1 MMRLTGKTIIVTG
14 AGSGMGEAMAK
25 LFAQEG
31 ARIVAADIR
40 LETVE
45 RVVSDIKEAGG
56 EAIAVVSDIAKP
68 KAATELVQQALEAYG
83 KLDVLVNNAG
93 IMDGME
99 GVEDISDERWDHV
112 FAVNTTGTMRLMR
125 EAIKHFKEVKGG
137 VILNNISIGGLNG
150 ARAGAAYTASKH
162 AVIGLTKN
170 TAFFYAGEGIRCN
183 GIAPGA
189 VETNIGQSM
198 TNLNEFGM
206 GRAMLGMG
214 LNPRAG
220 QPEEI
225 AKLALFLVSDEAS
238 FINGAIVVA
247 DGGWSAY

>member
-56 EAIAVVSDIAKP
+56 EAMAVASDIAKP
-68 KAATELVQQALEAYG
+68 NAATELVQQALEAYG

-125 EAIKHFKEVKGG
+125 EAVKHFKEVKGG

-220 QPEEI
+220 QPDEI

-238 FINGAIVVA
+238 FVNGAIVVA

>member
-1 MMRLTGKTIIVTG
+1 MRLTGKTIIVTG
-14 AGSGMGEAMAK
+14 AGSGMGDAMAK

-56 EAIAVVSDIAKP
+56 EAMAVASDIAQQ
-68 KAATELVQQALEAYG
+68 KAAGQLIKEAIDAFG
-83 KLDVLVNNAG
+83 KLDVLVNNAE

-99 GVEDISDERWDHV
+99 GVADITDERWDHIL
-112 FAVNTTGTMRLMR
+112 AVNTTGTMRLMR
-125 EAIKHFKEVKGG
+125 EAVKHFKEIKGG

-162 AVIGLTKN
+162 TVIGLTKN
-170 TAFFYAGEGIRCN
+170 TAFFYAGDGIRCN

-198 TNLNEFGM
+198 SNLNEFGM

-220 QPEEI
+220 QPNEI
-225 AKLALFLVSDEAS
+225 ANLAFCLVSDEAS

>member
-56 EAIAVVSDIAKP
+56 EAIAVASDIAKP
-68 KAATELVQQALEAYG
+68 NAATELVQQALEAYG

-112 FAVNTTGTMRLMR
+112 LAVNTTGTMRLMR
-125 EAIKHFKEVKGG
+125 EAVKHFKEVKGG

-220 QPEEI
+220 QPDEI

>member
-1 MMRLTGKTIIVTG
+1 
-14 AGSGMGEAMAK
+14 
-25 LFAQEG
+25 
-31 ARIVAADIR
+31 
-40 LETVE
+40 
-45 RVVSDIKEAGG
+45 
-56 EAIAVVSDIAKP
+56 
-68 KAATELVQQALEAYG
+68 
-83 KLDVLVNNAG
+83 
-93 IMDGME
+93 
-99 GVEDISDERWDHV
+99 
-112 FAVNTTGTMRLMR
+112 
-125 EAIKHFKEVKGG
+125 G

-170 TAFFYAGEGIRCN
+170 TAFFYAGDGIRCN

-198 TNLNEFGM
+198 SNLNEFGM

-220 QPEEI
+220 QPNEI
-225 AKLALFLVSDEAS
+225 ANLALFLVSDEAS

>member
-1 MMRLTGKTIIVTG
+1 MRLTGKTIIVTG

-31 ARIVAADIR
+31 ARIVTADIHS
-40 LETVE
+40 ETVE

-56 EAIAVVSDIAKP
+56 EAIAAVSDIANP
-68 KAATELVQQALEAYG
+68 NAARELVQQALEAYG

-99 GVEDISDERWDHV
+99 GVADISDERWDHV
-112 FAVNTTGTMRLMR
+112 FTVNTTGTMRLMR
-125 EAIKHFKEVKGG
+125 EAVNHFKEVGGG

-220 QPEEI
+220 RPEEV

-238 FINGAIVVA
+238 FVNGAIVVA

>member
-1 MMRLTGKTIIVTG
+1 MRLTGKTIIVTG

-56 EAIAVVSDIAKP
+56 EAMAVASDIAKP
-68 KAATELVQQALEAYG
+68 NAATELVQQALEAYG
-83 KLDVLVNNAG
+83 KLEVLVNNAG

-125 EAIKHFKEVKGG
+125 EAVKHFKKVKGG

-220 QPEEI
+220 QPDEI

-247 DGGWSAY
+247 DGGWNAY